1 MFEAQTI
8 AHEFIV
14 AVRPLVERIELRDKS
29 LADQLRRSAS
39 SIALNLGEGVR
50 RTGRDKK
57 RAYRIAAAE
66 AQETKVTL
74 EVALAWGWLDD
85 AQVAAV
91 RALADRVGR
100 VTYAL
105 AR

>member
-1 MFEAQTI
+1 MLDAQHLVLDLI
-8 AHEFIV
+8 RAL
-14 AVRPLVERIELRDKS
+14 RPLCAQIQRHSPD

-66 AQETKVTL
+66 AQEAKVTL
-74 EVALAWGWLDD
+74 EVAFAWGWLDEPE
-85 AQVAAV
+85 VAAV
-91 RALADRVGR
+91 RALTDRVGR

>member
-1 MFEAQTI
+1 MLDAQHLVLDLI
-8 AHEFIV
+8 RAL
-14 AVRPLVERIELRDKS
+14 RPLCTQIQRHSPD
-29 LADQLRRSAS
+29 LADQLRRSVS

-66 AQETKVTL
+66 AQEAKVTL
-74 EVALAWGWLDD
+74 EVALAWGWLDEPE
-85 AQVAAV
+85 VAAV
-91 RALADRVGR
+91 RALTDRVGR

>member
-1 MFEAQTI
+1 MLDAQRLVLDLI
-8 AHEFIV
+8 RV
-14 AVRPLVERIELRDKS
+14 LRPLCVQIALQSPD
-29 LADQLRRSAS
+29 LADQLRRSVSA
-39 SIALNLGEGVR
+39 IALNLCEGVR

-66 AQETKVTL
+66 SQE
-74 EVALAWGWLDD
+74 
-85 AQVAAV
+85 V
-91 RALADRVGR
+91 RVLADRVGR